1 MTIITYIKNVK
12 HCELIIEGAG
22 QMQETGKH
30 YEKAYWTNRQK
41 LQYISGIVIIT
52 VSVIAGF
59 KYVFPFVAPF
69 VIAYAVAVMIEKPVN
84 RLARVFKGRKMIA
97 SAVIVI
103 LFSAVLCVGIGLAAY
118 FGLAEIKSFIKNYEY
133 NMVTFR
139 QTAARICF
147 NMDGWL
153 GLSDGQCLD
162 FICRCMEKFEKTV
175 DNGGVSQIM
184 TKVVTISVPAVIKT
198 ITVTGSVIIS
208 FISVVYLAVVID
220 NVRDWKKENVFRM
233 EIKAVSDSLYRLIHV
248 YFKIEALILV
258 INSILCIIALLIIK
272 NPYAV
277 VLGILIGIVDM
288 LPVFGT
294 GTVLLPWALF
304 ELVNKNVTSAAVLV
318 SAYVVTYFVREI
330 MESKCLGDKT
340 GIPPFVMLMVIFL
353 GIMIYGIMGF
363 ILGPVSYCIMK
374 ALILHLKIEIERG
387 TLKKLEI

>member
-22 QMQETGKH
+22 QMQETEKH

-84 RLARVFKGRKMIA
+84 RLARGFKGRKMIA

-198 ITVTGSVIIS
+198 ITVTGSVIIC

-233 EIKAVSDSLYRLIHV
+233 EIKAVSDSLYRLIQV

-387 TLKKLEI
+387 TLKNT

>member
-363 ILGPVSYCIMK
+363 IPVSYCIMK

-387 TLKKLEI
+387 TLKNT

>member
-198 ITVTGSVIIS
+198 ITVTGSVIIC

-304 ELVNKNVTSAAVLV
+304 ELVNKNVTSAAVHV

-387 TLKKLEI
+387 TLKNT

>member
-12 HCELIIEGAG
+12 RCELIIEGAG

-198 ITVTGSVIIS
+198 ITVTGSVIIC
-208 FISVVYLAVVID
+208 FISVVYLSVVID

-233 EIKAVSDSLYRLIHV
+233 EIKAVSDSLYRLIQV

-374 ALILHLKIEIERG
+374 ALILHLTIEIERG
-387 TLKKLEI
+387 TLKNT

>member
-30 YEKAYWTNRQK
+30 YEKVYWTNRQK

-198 ITVTGSVIIS
+198 ITVTGSVIIC

-387 TLKKLEI
+387 TLKNT

>member
-1 MTIITYIKNVK
+1 LTIITYIKNVK

-387 TLKKLEI
+387 TLKNT

>member
-1 MTIITYIKNVK
+1 MTIITDIKKVK

-198 ITVTGSVIIS
+198 ITVTGSVIIC

-277 VLGILIGIVDM
+277 VLGILIGIVNM

-294 GTVLLPWALF
+294 GAVLLPWALF

-387 TLKKLEI
+387 TLKNT

>member
-84 RLARVFKGRKMIA
+84 RLAKVFKGRKMIA

-198 ITVTGSVIIS
+198 ITVTGSVIIC

-233 EIKAVSDSLYRLIHV
+233 EIKAVSDSLYRLIQV

-258 INSILCIIALLIIK
+258 INSIICIIALLIIK

-387 TLKKLEI
+387 TLKNT

>member
-69 VIAYAVAVMIEKPVN
+69 VIAYAVAVMIEKPVK

-198 ITVTGSVIIS
+198 ITVTGSVIIC
-208 FISVVYLAVVID
+208 FISVVYLSVVID
-220 NVRDWKKENVFRM
+220 NVRDWKKDNVFRM
-233 EIKAVSDSLYRLIHV
+233 EIKAVSDSLYRLIQV

-387 TLKKLEI
+387 TLKNT

>member
-84 RLARVFKGRKMIA
+84 RLAKVFKGRKMIA

-198 ITVTGSVIIS
+198 ITVTGSVIIC

-387 TLKKLEI
+387 TLKDT

>member
-52 VSVIAGF
+52 VFVIAGF

-198 ITVTGSVIIS
+198 ITVTGSVIIC

-374 ALILHLKIEIERG
+374 ALIFHLKIEIERG
-387 TLKKLEI
+387 TLKKT

>member
-84 RLARVFKGRKMIA
+84 RLAKVFKGRKMIA

-198 ITVTGSVIIS
+198 ITVTGSVIIC

-220 NVRDWKKENVFRM
+220 NVRDWKKENVFRI

-318 SAYVVTYFVREI
+318 SAYVITYFVREI

-387 TLKKLEI
+387 TLKNT

>member
-12 HCELIIEGAG
+12 RCELIIEGAG

-198 ITVTGSVIIS
+198 ITVTGSVIIC

-387 TLKKLEI
+387 TLKNT

>member
-12 HCELIIEGAG
+12 RCELIIEGAG

-198 ITVTGSVIIS
+198 ITVTGSVIIC
-208 FISVVYLAVVID
+208 FISVVYLSVVID

-233 EIKAVSDSLYRLIHV
+233 EIKAVSDSLYRLIQV

-387 TLKKLEI
+387 TLKILEI

>member
-22 QMQETGKH
+22 QMQETRKH

-153 GLSDGQCLD
+153 GLSDGQCLE

-198 ITVTGSVIIS
+198 ITVTGSVIIC

-387 TLKKLEI
+387 TLKDT

>member
-22 QMQETGKH
+22 QMQETRKH

-198 ITVTGSVIIS
+198 ITVTGSVIIC

-387 TLKKLEI
+387 TLKNT

>member
-1 MTIITYIKNVK
+1 MTIITYIKKVK
-12 HCELIIEGAG
+12 RCELIIEGAG

-184 TKVVTISVPAVIKT
+184 TKVVTISIPAVIKT
-198 ITVTGSVIIS
+198 ITVTGSVIIC
-208 FISVVYLAVVID
+208 FISVVYLSVVID

-233 EIKAVSDSLYRLIHV
+233 EIKAVSDSLYRLIQV

-387 TLKKLEI
+387 TLKNT

>member
-41 LQYISGIVIIT
+41 LKYISGIVIIT

-147 NMDGWL
+147 NIDGWL

-198 ITVTGSVIIS
+198 ITVTGSVIIC

-318 SAYVVTYFVREI
+318 SAYVITYFVREI

-387 TLKKLEI
+387 TLKNT

>member
-84 RLARVFKGRKMIA
+84 RLAKVFKGRKMIA

-198 ITVTGSVIIS
+198 ITVTGSVIIC

-233 EIKAVSDSLYRLIHV
+233 EIKAVSDSLYRLIQV

-318 SAYVVTYFVREI
+318 SAYVMTYFVREI

-387 TLKKLEI
+387 ILKNT

>member
-12 HCELIIEGAG
+12 RCELIIEGAG

-84 RLARVFKGRKMIA
+84 RLAKVFKGRKMIA

-198 ITVTGSVIIS
+198 ITVTGSVIIC
-208 FISVVYLAVVID
+208 FISVVYLSVVID

-233 EIKAVSDSLYRLIHV
+233 EIKAVSDSLYRLIQV

-318 SAYVVTYFVREI
+318 SAYVMTYFVREI

-387 TLKKLEI
+387 ILKNT

>member
-30 YEKAYWTNRQK
+30 YKKAYWTNRQK

-198 ITVTGSVIIS
+198 ITVTGSVIIC

-387 TLKKLEI
+387 ILKNT

>member
-198 ITVTGSVIIS
+198 ITVTGSVIIC
-208 FISVVYLAVVID
+208 FISVVYLSVVID

-233 EIKAVSDSLYRLIHV
+233 EIKAVSDSLYRLIQV

-318 SAYVVTYFVREI
+318 SAYVMTYFVREI
-330 MESKCLGDKT
+330 MESKCLGDKM

-387 TLKKLEI
+387 TLKNT

>member
-198 ITVTGSVIIS
+198 ITVTGSVIIC
-208 FISVVYLAVVID
+208 FISVVYLSVVID

-233 EIKAVSDSLYRLIHV
+233 EIKAVSDSLYRLIQV

-363 ILGPVSYCIMK
+363 ILVPVSYCIMK

-387 TLKKLEI
+387 TLKNT

>member
-1 MTIITYIKNVK
+1 MTISTYIKNVK

-184 TKVVTISVPAVIKT
+184 TKVVTISVPALLKT
-198 ITVTGSVIIS
+198 FPVTGSVIIC
-208 FISVVYLAVVID
+208 FISVVYLSVVID
-220 NVRDWKKENVFRM
+220 NVRDWKKDNVFRM
-233 EIKAVSDSLYRLIHV
+233 EIKAVSDSLYRLIQV

-387 TLKKLEI
+387 TLKNT

>member
-41 LQYISGIVIIT
+41 LQYISGIVIIS

-103 LFSAVLCVGIGLAAY
+103 LLSAVLCVGIGLAAY

-139 QTAARICF
+139 QTAARMCL
-147 NMDGWL
+147 NLDDWL

-198 ITVTGSVIIS
+198 ITVTGSVIIC

-248 YFKIEALILV
+248 YFKIEAVILV
-258 INSILCIIALLIIK
+258 INSMLCIIALLIIK

-318 SAYVVTYFVREI
+318 SAYVITYFVREI

-387 TLKKLEI
+387 TLKNT

>member
-12 HCELIIEGAG
+12 RCELIIEGAG

-198 ITVTGSVIIS
+198 ITVTGSVIIC
-208 FISVVYLAVVID
+208 FISVVYLSVVID

-233 EIKAVSDSLYRLIHV
+233 EIKAVSDSLYRLIQV

-318 SAYVVTYFVREI
+318 SAYVVTYFVREL

-387 TLKKLEI
+387 TLKNT

>member
-12 HCELIIEGAG
+12 RCELIIEGAG

-162 FICRCMEKFEKTV
+162 FICCCMEKFEKTV

-198 ITVTGSVIIS
+198 ITVTGSVIIC
-208 FISVVYLAVVID
+208 FISVVYLSVVID

-233 EIKAVSDSLYRLIHV
+233 EIKAVSDSLYRLIQV

-272 NPYAV
+272 NSYAV

-387 TLKKLEI
+387 TLKNT

>member
-1 MTIITYIKNVK
+1 MY
-12 HCELIIEGAG
+12 
-22 QMQETGKH
+22 
-30 YEKAYWTNRQK
+30 
-41 LQYISGIVIIT
+41 
-52 VSVIAGF
+52 
-59 KYVFPFVAPF
+59 
-69 VIAYAVAVMIEKPVN
+69 
-84 RLARVFKGRKMIA
+84 
-97 SAVIVI
+97 
-103 LFSAVLCVGIGLAAY
+103 
-118 FGLAEIKSFIKNYEY
+118 
-133 NMVTFR
+133 
-139 QTAARICF
+139 
-147 NMDGWL
+147 
-153 GLSDGQCLD
+153 LS
-162 FICRCMEKFEKTV
+162 
-175 DNGGVSQIM
+175 
-184 TKVVTISVPAVIKT
+184 
-198 ITVTGSVIIS
+198 
-208 FISVVYLAVVID
+208 VVID

-233 EIKAVSDSLYRLIHV
+233 EIKAVSDSLYRLIQV

-277 VLGILIGIVDM
+277 VLGILIGIVDI

-387 TLKKLEI
+387 TLKNT

>member
-22 QMQETGKH
+22 QMQETRKH

-198 ITVTGSVIIS
+198 ITVTGSVIIC

-340 GIPPFVMLMVIFL
+340 GIPPFVMLIVIFL

-387 TLKKLEI
+387 TLKNT

>member
-198 ITVTGSVIIS
+198 ITVTGSVIIC
-208 FISVVYLAVVID
+208 FISVVYLSVVID
-220 NVRDWKKENVFRM
+220 NVRDWKKDNVFRM
-233 EIKAVSDSLYRLIHV
+233 EIKAVSDSLYRLIQV

-330 MESKCLGDKT
+330 MESKCLGDKM

-387 TLKKLEI
+387 TLKNT

>member
-12 HCELIIEGAG
+12 HCEFIIEGAG
-22 QMQETGKH
+22 QMQETRKH

-198 ITVTGSVIIS
+198 ITVTGSVIIC

-233 EIKAVSDSLYRLIHV
+233 EIKAVSDSLYRLIQV

-277 VLGILIGIVDM
+277 VLGMLIGIVDM

-387 TLKKLEI
+387 TLKNT

>member
-52 VSVIAGF
+52 VFVIAGF

-133 NMVTFR
+133 NMVPFR

-198 ITVTGSVIIS
+198 ITVTGSVIIC

-387 TLKKLEI
+387 TLKNT

>member
-22 QMQETGKH
+22 QMQETRKH

-118 FGLAEIKSFIKNYEY
+118 FGLVEIKSFIKNYEY

-198 ITVTGSVIIS
+198 ITVTGSVIIC

-387 TLKKLEI
+387 TLKNT

>member
-12 HCELIIEGAG
+12 RCELIIEGAG

-84 RLARVFKGRKMIA
+84 RLARVLKGRKMIA

-198 ITVTGSVIIS
+198 ITVTGSVIIC

-233 EIKAVSDSLYRLIHV
+233 EIKAVSDSLYRLIQV

-272 NPYAV
+272 NSYAV

-340 GIPPFVMLMVIFL
+340 GIPPFVMLIVIFL

-387 TLKKLEI
+387 TLKNT

>member
-162 FICRCMEKFEKTV
+162 FICRCMEKFEKIV

-198 ITVTGSVIIS
+198 ITVTGSVIIC

-387 TLKKLEI
+387 TLKDT

>member
-22 QMQETGKH
+22 QMQETVKH

-52 VSVIAGF
+52 VFVIAGF

-84 RLARVFKGRKMIA
+84 RLAKVFKGRKMIA

-198 ITVTGSVIIS
+198 ITVTGSVIIC

-233 EIKAVSDSLYRLIHV
+233 EIKAVSDSLYRLIQV

-272 NPYAV
+272 NSYAV

-318 SAYVVTYFVREI
+318 SAYVMTYFVREI

-387 TLKKLEI
+387 TLKNT

>member
-22 QMQETGKH
+22 QMQETGKN

-198 ITVTGSVIIS
+198 ITVTGSVIIC

-318 SAYVVTYFVREI
+318 SAYVITYFVREI

-387 TLKKLEI
+387 TLKNT